1 MEANEPLTGET
12 SVEAVNA
19 LLFEDMCNAWQ
30 PCLPCND
37 KFDHATKQ
45 LYIVRSNGRGGMI
58 RPPMATVGIG
68 MKAAMKESH
77 TDTSKIRP
85 LDIPDLPL
93 GTHAF
98 DPESDNLIE
107 GVTKVEISSSH
118 AKSKFQEYQDEQGHH
133 DEVYTDGSQDQH

>member
-1 MEANEPLTGET
+1 
-12 SVEAVNA
+12 
-19 LLFEDMCNAWQ
+19 
-30 PCLPCND
+30 
-37 KFDHATKQ
+37 
-45 LYIVRSNGRGGMI
+45 MI
-58 RPPMATVGIG
+58 RPPMATVGIW
-68 MKAAMKESH
+68 MKAAMKEAH

-133 DEVYTDGSQDQH
+133 DEVYTDGSQDQHWAPTYVSYNESSVETEWQGHPCEILLDPQPLWDWGKLLTS